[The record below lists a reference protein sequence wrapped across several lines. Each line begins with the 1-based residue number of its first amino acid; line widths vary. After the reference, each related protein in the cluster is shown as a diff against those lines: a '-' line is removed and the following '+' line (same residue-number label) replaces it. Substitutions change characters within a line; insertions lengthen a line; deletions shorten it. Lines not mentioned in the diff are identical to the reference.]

1 MFTGI
6 ITDKGKLKAK
16 ARDNG
21 LTIEV
26 ETGYDT
32 STIAMGASVACSG
45 VCLTVVAKSAGCLS
59 FDVSEET
66 IEKTNV
72 GDWNVGD
79 AINFERPLKVGDELG
94 GHIVTGHVDG
104 VVTLEAMADDN
115 ASKRFTLGLPKTLA
129 PFVASKGS
137 VTLDGVS
144 LTVNAVTD
152 DSFEVNIVPHTLSV
166 TSFGAKKLGDRFN
179 MEIDILA
186 RYLSRLNKFEK

>member
-6 ITDKGKLKAK
+6 ITDKGTLKA
-16 ARDNG
+16 ASRDNG
-21 LTIEV
+21 LSIEV

-32 STIAMGASVACSG
+32 STIDMGASVACSG
-45 VCLTVVAKSAGCLS
+45 VCLTVIGKSQNSLS

-66 IEKTNV
+66 IAKTNV
-72 GDWNVGD
+72 GDWQTGD
-79 AINFERPLKVGDELG
+79 AINLERPLKVGDELG

-104 VVTLEAMADDN
+104 VVTISSIIDDE
-115 ASKRFTLGLPKTLA
+115 ASKRFTLSLPKGLA
-129 PFVASKGS
+129 PYVATKGS

-144 LTVNAVTD
+144 LTVNEVRD
-152 DSFEVNIVPHTLSV
+152 DSFDVNIVPHTLSV
-166 TSFGAKKLGDRFN
+166 TSFGGKKNGDRFN